1 MMAGPW
7 RQGLKQVDFSEKAPP
22 FQLLL
27 TLITALL
34 AILASAAPAGAH
46 GGGTPQLVQAPSGP
60 YQVYA
65 WTNPDPARAG
75 VLHVTVSLV
84 EPASQQ
90 PVLGADV
97 QILAQWGEES
107 PSIAAPA
114 THENALIKTYYEA
127 DIELP
132 TAGAWQIT
140 VAHSDAAGS
149 GRASFPLEVKPATF
163 NWRPIAIGAV
173 LALIALGA
181 WFVLKDHDKSS
192 V

>member
-7 RQGLKQVDFSEKAPP
+7 RQGLKKVGLLRKAHLL
-22 FQLLL
+22 QLLL

-34 AILASAAPAGAH
+34 AILVSAAPANAH

-90 PVLGADV
+90 PVLDAEV

-107 PSIAAPA
+107 PPIAAPA

-149 GRASFPLEVKPATF
+149 GSASFPLEVKPATF
-163 NWRPIAIGAV
+163 NWRPIGIGAV

-181 WFVLKDHDKSS
+181 WFVLQDHDKSS

>member
-7 RQGLKQVDFSEKAPP
+7 RQGLKKVGLLRKAHLL
-22 FQLLL
+22 QLLL

-34 AILASAAPAGAH
+34 AILVSAAPANAH

-90 PVLGADV
+90 PVLDAEV

-107 PSIAAPA
+107 PPIAAPA

-132 TAGAWQIT
+132 TAGVWQIT
-140 VAHSDAAGS
+140 VAHSDAAGR
-149 GRASFPLEVKPATF
+149 GRASFLLEVKPATF
-163 NWRPIAIGAV
+163 NWRPIGIGAV

-181 WFVLKDHDKSS
+181 WFVLQDHDKSS